1 MKALILVGGYGTRLR
16 PLTLTKPKPLVEFC
30 NKPMVLHQIE
40 ALAQVGV
47 THVIL
52 AVSYLSDMLQRE
64 MEVEAKRLNIKITLS
79 QETDPLGTAGPL
91 ALARDCLQGGGG
103 DDDSFGGGDTT
114 TSSAALVPQSL
125 QQQRNIDAILRT
137 ADDVQQVDPQVARI
151 LCEYAYSLS
160 QHLDPKDEGRG
171 VLQFKTGLLSIIKQK
186 RSKKEGEK
194 IDRSQDIRHIQA
206 FYRSYRER
214 NRVDQVEEEVRRG
227 LERQSSDQDTSTL
240 ETQVENLRRVYLMAK
255 ILNEVVDALHSAN
268 SDMTID
274 LSLKAVMENDA
285 KKLQEYKAYN
295 ILPLETPGVTN
306 SFQLF
311 PEVSGATR
319 ALEYTT
325 NLPKFPD
332 TYNMPK
338 ERALDVF
345 DFLHYVFGFQNDNV
359 ANQREHLVLLLANAQ
374 SRLGVL
380 VDSEQ
385 NKVDIGAI
393 NSVHSRL
400 NENYDRWCKFLRRD
414 SMAER

>member
-1 MKALILVGGYGTRLR
+1 
-16 PLTLTKPKPLVEFC
+16 
-30 NKPMVLHQIE
+30 
-40 ALAQVGV
+40 
-47 THVIL
+47 
-52 AVSYLSDMLQRE
+52 
-64 MEVEAKRLNIKITLS
+64 
-79 QETDPLGTAGPL
+79 
-91 ALARDCLQGGGG
+91 
-103 DDDSFGGGDTT
+103 
-114 TSSAALVPQSL
+114 
-125 QQQRNIDAILRT
+125 
-137 ADDVQQVDPQVARI
+137 
-151 LCEYAYSLS
+151 
-160 QHLDPKDEGRG
+160 
-171 VLQFKTGLLSIIKQK
+171 
-186 RSKKEGEK
+186 
-194 IDRSQDIRHIQA
+194 
-206 FYRSYRER
+206 
-214 NRVDQVEEEVRRG
+214 
-227 LERQSSDQDTSTL
+227 
-240 ETQVENLRRVYLMAK
+240 
-255 ILNEVVDALHSAN
+255 
-268 SDMTID
+268 
-274 LSLKAVMENDA
+274 MENDA

-325 NLPKFPD
+325 DLPKFPD

-414 SMAER
+414 SMAERAFTPQLQLFLTALYLLIWGEAANLRFLPECLCYIFHHMADELYDLLDKPTVGKSRIIVPDSPHSFLDRVIKPIHEIVVEVKISSFKQKSFGL